1 MTPIKFVLTTAIN
14 LLGVMVGGGSCVP
27 PTFIANGVGVAT
39 YGNAGELSVNRA
51 VGAGAAV

>member
-1 MTPIKFVLTTAIN
+1 M
-14 LLGVMVGGGSCVP
+14 CP